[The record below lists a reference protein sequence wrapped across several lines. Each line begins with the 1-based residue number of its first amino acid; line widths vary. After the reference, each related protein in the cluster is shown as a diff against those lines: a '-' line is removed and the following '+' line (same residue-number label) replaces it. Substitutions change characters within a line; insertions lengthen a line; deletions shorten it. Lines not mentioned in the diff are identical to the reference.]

1 MRRKIYQK
9 LLEWKNNDAPD
20 TAILID
26 GARRVGKS
34 YVAEQ
39 FARAEYKSYILI
51 DFNVAPPEVKA
62 VFEEDL
68 DNLDVF
74 FRKIS
79 SYYAVPLYVGETLF
93 IFDEVQ
99 EFPRA
104 RAAIKYLVADG
115 RYHYLETGSLV
126 SIQENVSHIVIPSEE
141 DHVKMYPLDFEEFLW
156 ATKRE
161 GLVDVISSHCRDR
174 EPMGAAHR
182 KANDAFREYLVVG
195 GMPQAVVKW
204 VETSDLKKVDA
215 VKKRVIALYR
225 ADIRKH
231 AGRYA
236 MKAEAIFD
244 EIPGQLQKH
253 DKKFRLSA
261 LGEDARVRE
270 YGDAFLWLKDAM
282 TVNVAYNAT
291 EPSAGLALSAE
302 PSTMKCYLADTGLL
316 VSLAFGANPKA
327 VEDAHRRI
335 MFDSLSFN
343 EGMLIEN
350 VVAQMLAARGLDL
363 FFYSRYDKTK
373 AEDRMEIDFLVANAE
388 MRRRKNVTAV
398 EVKSEKDYSTTSLG
412 KFCNKFRANVGEGM
426 ILHPADVSIANGVLK
441 FPLYMTPWIAWR

>member
-1 MRRKIYQK
+1 
-9 LLEWKNNDAPD
+9 
-20 TAILID
+20 
-26 GARRVGKS
+26 
-34 YVAEQ
+34 
-39 FARAEYKSYILI
+39 
-51 DFNVAPPEVKA
+51 
-62 VFEEDL
+62 
-68 DNLDVF
+68 
-74 FRKIS
+74 
-79 SYYAVPLYVGETLF
+79 
-93 IFDEVQ
+93 
-99 EFPRA
+99 
-104 RAAIKYLVADG
+104 
-115 RYHYLETGSLV
+115 
-126 SIQENVSHIVIPSEE
+126 
-141 DHVKMYPLDFEEFLW
+141 
-156 ATKRE
+156 
-161 GLVDVISSHCRDR
+161 
-174 EPMGAAHR
+174 
-182 KANDAFREYLVVG
+182 
-195 GMPQAVVKW
+195 
-204 VETSDLKKVDA
+204 
-215 VKKRVIALYR
+215 
-225 ADIRKH
+225 
-231 AGRYA
+231 

-327 VEDAHRRI
+327 VEEAHRRI

-350 VVAQMLAARGLDL
+350 IVAQMLAARGLDL